1 MSMRFHVI
9 SSDQRKILTLLL
21 IVEDLDKDKDGDN
34 INFIK
39 IYDRP
44 MYAAKMN
51 GKPYSVMRD
60 GYPGEEE
67 HYFEIKYPANAST
80 ALVPHKHES
89 PDDYSDDDFFEIN
102 NLSASF
108 QQLMSNYTFLLR

>member
-1 MSMRFHVI
+1 M

-80 ALVPHKHES
+80 ALVLT
-89 PDDYSDDDFFEIN
+89 N
-102 NLSASF
+102 MNLPMIT
-108 QQLMSNYTFLLR
+108 LMMTFLKSTTYLHHFNS